1 MKKKKNEQK
10 LKQLTWQGLGTIEVV
25 IIIAV
30 LIAVALLF
38 RKEITGFAE
47 DLMESV
53 FDLGVLSPN
62 G

>member
-1 MKKKKNEQK
+1 MKKKREKPA
-10 LKQLTWQGLGTIEVV
+10 QLTWQGLGTIEVV

-38 RKEITGFAE
+38 RREITSFAE